1 MMPAASVHLDLTEII
16 ATPFRTGIQRVE
28 REAIRHWPGP
38 ARLRPC
44 CADATGRLLLL
55 PKGVLRILSS
65 ADDLGTAAS
74 REAERV
80 ALQSLVAAAVPVEPR
95 DLTRLLNLELFYG
108 ATRAETHL
116 RLAACGVNVLWYIYD
131 FLPFLRPELFPPG
144 TTRGCSYFLRGLR
157 SAGHLAFLSQQTKH
171 DYTTRIARKQI
182 TTAVGPV
189 IDPGADGLGLERQ
202 VFAPERRD
210 FVSIGTIEPRKN
222 TTGLL
227 LAFEM
232 LWQRGHDVRLILG
245 GRLSPDATEAL
256 AFFQKHAADRRLVV
270 LDQPSDKAVRQLL
283 RGARA
288 VIMPSEAE
296 GFGLPPYE
304 ALQAGIPSI
313 ASLHLPSIAA
323 MPRGVL
329 LLDRMDPVSIA
340 AAVEALLDD
349 ATAAR
354 LWDDAARVRLPTW
367 ADFGRALAEWAQ
379 AC

>member
-1 MMPAASVHLDLTEII
+1 MAVASIHLDLSEIV
-16 ATPFRTGIQRVE
+16 ATPLRTGIQRVE

-38 ARLRPC
+38 AKLRPC
-44 CADATGRLLLL
+44 CVDATGQLLLL
-55 PKGVLRILSS
+55 PNAVLGILCSE
-65 ADDLGTAAS
+65 DDVGTAAS

-80 ALQSLVAAAVPVEPR
+80 ALQSLVATAVPVASR
-95 DLTRLLNLELFYG
+95 DLSRLLNLELFFG

-116 RLAACGVNVLWYIYD
+116 RLAKSGVRVHWYIYD

-144 TTRGCSYFLRGLR
+144 ATRGCNHFLRGLR
-157 SAGHLAFLSQQTKH
+157 SAQHLAFLSQQTKH
-171 DYTTRIARKQI
+171 DYDTRVARNQ
-182 TTAVGPV
+182 AARGLGPV
-189 IDPGADGLGLERQ
+189 IDPGADGLLLERQ
-202 VFAPERRD
+202 LFTPRRRD

-227 LAFEM
+227 LAFET

-256 AFFQKHAADRRLVV
+256 AFFQKYAAEPRLVV
-270 LDQPSDKAVRQLL
+270 LEQPSDETVRQLL

-288 VIMPSEAE
+288 MVMPSEAE

-313 ASLHLPSIAA
+313 ASVHLPSAAA
-323 MPRGVL
+323 MSRGAL

-340 AAVEALLDD
+340 TAVESLLDD
-349 ATAAR
+349 TTAAR
-354 LWDDAARVRLPTW
+354 LWGDAADVRLPTW
-367 ADFGRALAEWAQ
+367 ADFGRALGDWAQ
-379 AC
+379 AGR